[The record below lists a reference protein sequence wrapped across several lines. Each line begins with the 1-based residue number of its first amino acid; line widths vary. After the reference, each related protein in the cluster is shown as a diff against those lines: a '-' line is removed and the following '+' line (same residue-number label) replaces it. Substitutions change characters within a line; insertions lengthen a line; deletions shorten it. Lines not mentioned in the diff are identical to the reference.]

1 MKKFYS
7 TVVDGFLKGEF
18 AGVRIS
24 METSLFGE
32 FLNGDIVIGLRP
44 GLMYQGL
51 EYNPDPVATDGMLY
65 RKIDMIRYCR
75 LYAPN
80 SKDNEN
86 DLLVNHEVYDIN
98 SFLKFF
104 RVSDVCLKED
114 KVILYFIDRRFPTA
128 RIIDLDWT
136 SELVNG
142 YFDDSKFYALELAEG
157 GLFKEWCLSK

>member
-18 AGVRIS
+18 AGIRIS
-24 METSLFGE
+24 METSLFKE

-51 EYNPDPVATDGMLY
+51 EHNPDSAAIDGMLY
-65 RKIDMIRYCR
+65 RKEDMILYCR
-75 LYAPN
+75 QYAPD
-80 SKDNEN
+80 SKDNDD
-86 DLLVNHEVYDIN
+86 DLLVNHQVYDIN